1 MRGARRSRWQMQEG
15 RLRFIAASRAVVV
28 VSTSLAHYKVCQ
40 IVFSRRDGSVF
51 VTFPYFKRTEGIV
64 SRGEAVFSQDGKSRT
79 EIRRAS
85 LLARHQ
91 QLHVGQLPSGSYP
104 LNSMSINNIRPA
116 ALAAFD
122 RCLGSGA

>member
-51 VTFPYFKRTEGIV
+51 VTFPYFTSGP
-64 SRGEAVFSQDGKSRT
+64 RGS
-79 EIRRAS
+79 
-85 LLARHQ
+85 
-91 QLHVGQLPSGSYP
+91 
-104 LNSMSINNIRPA
+104 
-116 ALAAFD
+116 
-122 RCLGSGA
+122 